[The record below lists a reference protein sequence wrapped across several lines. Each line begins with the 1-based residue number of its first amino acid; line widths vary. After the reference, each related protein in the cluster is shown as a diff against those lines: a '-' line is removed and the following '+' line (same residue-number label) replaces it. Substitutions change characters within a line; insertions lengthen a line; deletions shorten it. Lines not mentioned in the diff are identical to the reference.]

1 MDDKFF
7 IDIVNTGIAIFRI
20 GEKKFQQNIQKILED
35 TNSLVKVGEEE
46 QSGQAIQIR
55 EITQKAFRDMRKL
68 AERTNDNYRHFLYRS
83 VTAIHEVNLGIEKV
97 LSEQLQYLQEN
108 QAHKV

>member
-55 EITQKAFRDMRKL
+55 EITQKPFVICESWQK
-68 AERTNDNYRHFLYRS
+68 ERMIIIVIFC
-83 VTAIHEVNLGIEKV
+83 IV
-97 LSEQLQYLQEN
+97 LSLRFM
-108 QAHKV
+108 K